1 MLPSGDQEPG
11 NSDADASL
19 LTRTGAPPAAEDI
32 HSLTFPWNSIRA
44 YATRAP
50 SGESAGPMNHCVVP
64 AGKSRLVTTGRSPA
78 WLRSQ
83 ISLGPV
89 RSVTYTRACSF
100 AAQAGM
106 LSLRSVDTR

>member
-11 NSDADASL
+11 NSGETESL
-19 LTRTGAPPAAEDI
+19 VTRTGAPPAAEDI
-32 HSLTFPWNSIRA
+32 HSLGSPWNSSRA

-50 SGESAGPMNHCVVP
+50 SGDSAGPINHWVVP

-83 ISLGPV
+83 ISYGPV

-106 LSLRSVDTR
+106 LSLRSV